1 MNIPKTESF
10 TPQLN
15 NKSWDCAKMNI
26 PKTTDTAWTLQVTS
40 WDCAKMNIPKTEW
53 KLQGDLSL
61 SWCGT

>member
-1 MNIPKTESF
+1 MNIPKTI
-10 TPQLN
+10 PQ
-15 NKSWDCAKMNI
+15 AIIAI
-26 PKTTDTAWTLQVTS
+26 PVS

>member
-1 MNIPKTESF
+1 MNIPKTL
-10 TPQLN
+10 TWL
-15 NKSWDCAKMNI
+15 SWMSS
-26 PKTTDTAWTLQVTS
+26 QS